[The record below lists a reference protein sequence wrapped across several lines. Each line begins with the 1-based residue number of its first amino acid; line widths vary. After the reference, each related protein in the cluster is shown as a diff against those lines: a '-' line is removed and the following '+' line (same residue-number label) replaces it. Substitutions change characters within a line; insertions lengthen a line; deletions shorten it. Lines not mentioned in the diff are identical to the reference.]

1 MAVVTVGTVGGTQG
15 SDKLMPTYVTLANFT
30 EDGQDKIDEIPKRVE
45 KIKELKRSLG
55 GEPLGFFLTMGQYD
69 MVAFSEMPDD
79 ESVAK
84 VQLTAAL
91 EGEIETETLRAFTME
106 EASEMLD
113 ELPGSE

>member
-1 MAVVTVGTVGGTQG
+1 M
-15 SDKLMPTYVTLANFT
+15 NFT
-30 EDGQDKIDEIPKRVE
+30 EDGRENIDELPNRIE

-55 GEPLGFFLTMGQYD
+55 GEPLGFFITMGQYD

-91 EGEIETETLRAFTME
+91 EGEVETETLRAFTLE
-106 EASEMLD
+106 EFSDILD
-113 ELPGSE
+113 ELPSPE

>member
-1 MAVVTVGTVGGTQG
+1 
-15 SDKLMPTYVTLANFT
+15 MPTYITLVNFT
-30 EDGQDKIDEIPKRVE
+30 EDGRENIDELPKRIE

-55 GEPLGFFLTMGQYD
+55 GKPLGFFVTMGQYD

-91 EGEIETETLRAFTME
+91 EGEVETETLRAFTVDE
-106 EASEMLD
+106 FSDILD
-113 ELPGSE
+113 ELPGS

>member
-1 MAVVTVGTVGGTQG
+1 
-15 SDKLMPTYVTLANFT
+15 MPTYVTLVNFT
-30 EDGQDKIDEIPKRVE
+30 EDGREDIDELPKRIE

-69 MVAFSEMPDD
+69 MGTFSEMPDD

-91 EGEIETETLRAFTME
+91 EGAVETEILRAFRME
-106 EASEMLD
+106 EVTEILDQLPRSE
-113 ELPGSE
+113 

>member
-1 MAVVTVGTVGGTQG
+1 
-15 SDKLMPTYVTLANFT
+15 MPTYVTLVNFT
-30 EDGQDKIDEIPKRVE
+30 EDGREDIDELPKRIE

-69 MVAFSEMPDD
+69 TVAFSEMPDD

-91 EGEIETETLRAFTME
+91 EGAVETEILRAFRME
-106 EASEMLD
+106 EVTEILDQLPRSE
-113 ELPGSE
+113 